1 MRKQAKKS
9 KKKLKRKSLRVIT
22 IKGAMEI
29 SQIFGK
35 PNNLI
40 TLKVIFWVQQYYFAN
55 VGNDE

>member
-1 MRKQAKKS
+1 
-9 KKKLKRKSLRVIT
+9 
-22 IKGAMEI
+22 MEI

>member
-29 SQIFGK
+29 SQIFGNL
-35 PNNLI
+35 NNLI
-40 TLKVIFWVQQYYFAN
+40 TLKVIFWVHQYYFAN

>member
-9 KKKLKRKSLRVIT
+9 KKKLKQKSLRVIT
-22 IKGAMEI
+22 IKGVMEI